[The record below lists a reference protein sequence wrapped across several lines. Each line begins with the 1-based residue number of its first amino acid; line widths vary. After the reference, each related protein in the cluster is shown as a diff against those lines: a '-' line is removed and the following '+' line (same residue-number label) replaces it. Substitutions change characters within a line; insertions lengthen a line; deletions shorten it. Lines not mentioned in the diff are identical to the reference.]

1 MQEYLNSTRP
11 NYTFSAY
18 KVAGNGMSD
27 EDRRNLFSVLDVS
40 NQGKNTYTRLSGLK
54 FQQGETYYVW
64 VIGKETFIF
73 IKWVFK

>member
-1 MQEYLNSTRP
+1 
-11 NYTFSAY
+11 
-18 KVAGNGMSD
+18 MSD
-27 EDRRNLFSVLDVS
+27 EDRRDLFSVLDVS